1 LTKRIA
7 IIGGGIAG
15 LYTAWRLVGQHED
28 QKNVDQATEDK
39 ETESFVVHIYE
50 KESSFGGRIR
60 SQKIEPLEFGAELG
74 AMRFRRSHL
83 LLNALIAKLK
93 ISTCDFKFPPAVLYV
108 RGRRLNSGEITQ
120 GHCWTCNSGG
130 PFHLRPSEQGK
141 SAVELVKYAI
151 TQLLTALNFPKLHQS
166 KARQLKRKIKNEDY
180 DQQAWY
186 YIKSEGTYQG
196 LHLYQIGFWNLL
208 QHFLSNEAYVMV
220 HEVLSLQSILGNW
233 NAAEAIPWFLDDFA
247 SDEYQMVS
255 GGLSRVADAL
265 TGKLSEATTSDDGG
279 EIKRKNV
286 EVKKIIRTP
295 TGWKIHGYFD
305 SRNKDN
311 GEEDNGDKERI
322 PVERTLK
329 EYEDTYDD
337 VILALPLEALEKL
350 TVDPGDGPLKW
361 PPYWLNW
368 VEGHRMIKIFLLYAE
383 PWWMGDAFPGSDTGR
398 IFTDLP
404 LRQIYHF
411 SPTWM
416 QAHGSPQSKSTDEEG
431 LALVMAS
438 YSDEHYV
445 SFWEPMLRPNPE
457 WNLTVTH
464 DQPYIQPSPKLPP
477 EMWEKIK
484 KTISVI
490 RTKSPHLLARR
501 RMVEK
506 VHLMLEEIHG
516 REIPHPVLGMAQDWN
531 AGWHTWI
538 VGSRPWEKPCRHERV
553 QPLDHLY
560 LCGEAYSPEQ
570 GWIEG
575 ALKSAEQVLEKMK
588 VARPEWLEKLHVK
601 WSRYIDPY
609 NWLDLHEE
617 NAAATDSDGVD
628 TAGQVHDTDA
638 PVDDT
643 KDPVH

>member
-1 LTKRIA
+1 MTRRVA

-28 QKNVDQATEDK
+28 KENGEKKTEP
-39 ETESFVVHIYE
+39 FLVHIYE
-50 KESSFGGRIR
+50 KESTFGGRIR
-60 SQKIEPLEFGAELG
+60 SQKIEPLGFGAELG

-83 LLNALIAKLK
+83 LLNALIARLQ
-93 ISTCDFKFPPAVLYV
+93 IPTCDFKFPPAVLYV

-141 SAVELVKYAI
+141 SAVELIKYAI
-151 TQLLTALNFPKLHQS
+151 NKLLTALNFPKLHQS
-166 KARQLKRKIKNEDY
+166 KGRQLKRKIKNEDY
-180 DQQAWY
+180 DQQTWY

-247 SDEYQMVS
+247 TDEYQMVS
-255 GGLSRVADAL
+255 GGLSRVAEAL
-265 TGKLSEATTSDDGG
+265 AGKISKSTTRHEGG
-279 EIKRKNV
+279 EMRRKNV
-286 EVKKIIRTP
+286 EVSKVVRSPK
-295 TGWKIHGYFD
+295 GWKVHGYLD
-305 SRNKDN
+305 SPNKDN
-311 GEEDNGDKERI
+311 GKDDNRMKEMI
-322 PVERTLK
+322 PVERSQK
-329 EYEDTYDD
+329 EYEETYDD
-337 VILALPLEALEKL
+337 VILALPSKALKQL
-350 TVDPGDGPLKW
+350 TVESGVGTPKW
-361 PPYWLNW
+361 DPYWLHW

-404 LRQIYHF
+404 LRQVYHF

-416 QAHGSPQSKSTDEEG
+416 NNHGVSQHKSTDEEG

-445 SFWEPMLRPNPE
+445 SFWEPMLRPNPK
-457 WNLTVTH
+457 WNLKLTP
-464 DQPYIQPSPKLPP
+464 DEPYIQPSPKIPP
-477 EMWEKIK
+477 AMWEKIK
-484 KTISVI
+484 EAISDI

-506 VHLMLEEIHG
+506 VHLMMEEIHG
-516 REIPHPVLGMAQDWN
+516 REIPHPVLGIAQEWD

-538 VGSRPWEKPCRHERV
+538 VGSQPWDKVVRQQRV

-588 VARPEWLEKLHVK
+588 VARPEWLEKLHVN
-601 WSRYIDPY
+601 WSGYIDPY
-609 NWLDLHEE
+609 NWLDPKKEKESPSDNLHVG
-617 NAAATDSDGVD
+617 TRD
-628 TAGQVHDTDA
+628 QR
-638 PVDDT
+638 
-643 KDPVH
+643 

>member
-1 LTKRIA
+1 
-7 IIGGGIAG
+7 
-15 LYTAWRLVGQHED
+15 V
-28 QKNVDQATEDK
+28 
-39 ETESFVVHIYE
+39 
-50 KESSFGGRIR
+50 
-60 SQKIEPLEFGAELG
+60 
-74 AMRFRRSHL
+74 
-83 LLNALIAKLK
+83 
-93 ISTCDFKFPPAVLYV
+93 
-108 RGRRLNSGEITQ
+108 
-120 GHCWTCNSGG
+120 
-130 PFHLRPSEQGK
+130 
-141 SAVELVKYAI
+141 
-151 TQLLTALNFPKLHQS
+151 NFPKLHQS
-166 KARQLKRKIKNEDY
+166 KARQLKRKIKSEDY
-180 DQQAWY
+180 DQQTWY

-247 SDEYQMVS
+247 TDEYQMVS
-255 GGLSRVADAL
+255 GGLSRVADEL
-265 TGKLSEATTSDDGG
+265 TGELQKGTTSNEGG
-279 EIKRKNV
+279 EIQRKNV
-286 EVKKIIRTP
+286 EVNKIVRTP
-295 TGWKIHGYFD
+295 DGWKVYGYCNP
-305 SRNKDN
+305 RNKDN
-311 GEEDNGDKERI
+311 GGKEMKS
-322 PVERTLK
+322 VERSIR

-337 VILALPLEALEKL
+337 VILALPFKALKSL
-350 TVDPGDGPLKW
+350 TVESEDSCLDW
-361 PPYWLNW
+361 PPYWLHW

-404 LRQIYHF
+404 LRQVYHF

-416 QAHGSPQSKSTDEEG
+416 DKHGPSQNKSTNEEG

-457 WNLTVTH
+457 WNLKLAQ
-464 DQPYIQPSPKLPP
+464 DQPYIQPSPKIPP

-484 KTISVI
+484 KTINGM

-516 REIPHPVLGMAQDWN
+516 REIPHPVLGMAQDWD

-538 VGSRPWEKPCRHERV
+538 VGSRPWEEPCRHERV

-588 VARPEWLEKLHVK
+588 VARPEWLEKLHVN
-601 WSRYIDPY
+601 WSGYIDPY
-609 NWLDLHEE
+609 KWLDPERKKKQSPPDNVHV
-617 NAAATDSDGVD
+617 ATRD
-628 TAGQVHDTDA
+628 QQ
-638 PVDDT
+638 
-643 KDPVH
+643 

>member
-1 LTKRIA
+1 MTKNIA

-15 LYTAWRLVGQHED
+15 VYTAWRLAGQ
-28 QKNVDQATEDK
+28 NEDK
-39 ETESFVVHIYE
+39 EKESFNVHIYE
-50 KESSFGGRIR
+50 KESSSGGRIR
-60 SQKIEPLEFGAELG
+60 SQRIEPLTFGAELG

-93 ISTCDFKFPPAVLYV
+93 IATCDFKFPPPVFYV
-108 RGRRLNSGEITQ
+108 RGRRLNSAEITQ

-130 PFHLRPSEQGK
+130 PFHLRACEQGK

-151 TQLLTALNFPKLHQS
+151 NELLNAINFPKLHQS
-166 KARQLKRKIKNEDY
+166 KARQLKRKIKNQDY
-180 DQQAWY
+180 DQETWY
-186 YIKSEGTYQG
+186 YIKAEGTYQG

-247 SDEYQMVS
+247 TDEYQMVP
-255 GGLSRVADAL
+255 GGLSRVGD
-265 TGKLSEATTSDDGG
+265 KLEEEIRLLKTTSGPEG
-279 EIKRKNV
+279 CGIEFRTNV
-286 EVKKIIRTP
+286 EVSKLVHTKE
-295 TGWKIHGYFD
+295 GWKVHSYLCSHNKENNYKAKA
-305 SRNKDN
+305 SR
-311 GEEDNGDKERI
+311 ER
-322 PVERTLK
+322 PQK
-329 EYEDTYDD
+329 EYPETYDD
-337 VILALPLEALEKL
+337 VILALPAGALNGLIIESAKDE
-350 TVDPGDGPLKW
+350 VKW
-361 PPYWLNW
+361 PPKWLKW

-383 PWWMGDAFPGSDTGR
+383 PWWMGDAFPGSDSGK
-398 IFTDLP
+398 ICTDLP

-416 QAHGSPQSKSTDEEG
+416 DKHGLRRDGKIEEEG

-445 SFWEPMLRPNPE
+445 SFWGPMLHPDRELDLKPAN
-457 WNLTVTH
+457 
-464 DQPYIQPSPKLPP
+464 DQPYIQPSPKLPH
-477 EMWEKIK
+477 ERWEKIK
-484 KTISVI
+484 QTIKGI
-490 RTKSPHLLARR
+490 RSKHPDLLARR

-516 REIPHPVLGMAQDWN
+516 REIPHPVLGIAQDWD

-538 VGSRPWEKPCRHERV
+538 VGSRPWEEPVRHQRV

-588 VARPEWLEKLHVK
+588 VARPEWLESLHVG
-601 WSRYIDPY
+601 WSDYINPY
-609 NWLDLHEE
+609 RWLDPEE
-617 NAAATDSDGVD
+617 EKQGTTPSDDVEH
-628 TAGQVHDTDA
+628 QRSSH
-638 PVDDT
+638 
-643 KDPVH
+643 